1 MKKAVSLLVLMLI
14 FAIGDSFGQSTYNFL
29 KLDVSA
35 RAAALGGSFVSNNDD
50 PDVIFYNPAGIGL
63 LKENPASFS
72 FTKYLLDINMA
83 SLSYSTNL
91 KNIGRIGAGVKY
103 INYGSFPKTDE
114 SGNVLG
120 SYGAQ
125 EVAFIAGYSNLLD
138 KNFYYGANAKFI
150 FSNIADRSS
159 SAIALDLGLH
169 YEIPSDL
176 IDIGFAVLN
185 AGTQLSS
192 YYNTKEELPL
202 DVVLGVSKRMEHMP
216 VRLSLDFHNLNEN
229 QTQALSRLKFFTIGA
244 EFYLSRVLNL
254 RFGFDNQRR
263 RDLTIGTSAG
273 LAGFNVG
280 LGVKISSY
288 QFNYG
293 FSSFGLVGGLHR
305 ISISTNL

>member
-1 MKKAVSLLVLMLI
+1 MKKAISLLFLML
-14 FAIGDSFGQSTYNFL
+14 FFTVGDSFGQSTFQFL

-35 RAAALGGSFVSNNDD
+35 RTAALGGSFVSNNDD
-50 PDVIFYNPAGIGL
+50 PDVIFYNPAGLGL

-72 FTKYLLDINMA
+72 FMKFLLDINMA
-83 SLSYSTNL
+83 SLSYSTDI
-91 KNIGRIGAGVKY
+91 KNVGRVGAGVKY
-103 INYGSFPKTDE
+103 INYGSFQQTDE
-114 SGNVLG
+114 SGNITG
-120 SYGAQ
+120 NYGAQ
-125 EVAFIAGYSNLLD
+125 EVAFVAGYSNLLD

-150 FSNIADRSS
+150 FSHIADRSS

-169 YEIPSDL
+169 YEIPDNL

-185 AGTQLSS
+185 AGTQITS
-192 YYNTKEELPL
+192 YYSTKEDLPL

-216 VRLSLDFHNLNEN
+216 VRLSLDFHNLNES
-229 QTQALSRLKFFTIGA
+229 QTKVLSRLKYFTIGA

-263 RDLTIGTSAG
+263 KDLTIGTSAG

-280 LGVKISSY
+280 LGIKISNY

-293 FSSFGLVGGLHR
+293 FSSYGLVGGLHR